1 MLMERRRKPL
11 YGLALFSFLLV
22 LFYFS
27 PNEIDAD
34 SKEDEVVIDRYPDE
48 AIFRLENMKP
58 GDFAY
63 RTLTVQ
69 NNQGRDLLYTMKL
82 ENAGEPK
89 LYNELLLQVNF
100 DSETVFNG
108 KLKDYKGI
116 KDRSLHTKSEEI
128 LEFYLKFPEEL
139 GNEYQGLR
147 ADFIIDFTAKA
158 GDDTGI
164 VAGVV
169 TENGNPI
176 KGMNGSG
183 GKLPITATNI
193 FTYLLIGIFLI
204 IAGGI
209 ASRLTGRK
217 NEALK

>member
-1 MLMERRRKPL
+1 MERQRKPL
-11 YGLALFSFLLV
+11 YGLALFSFLLF
-22 LFYFS
+22 LFCFS
-27 PNEIDAD
+27 PNEVDAD
-34 SKEDEVVIDRYPDE
+34 SKENEVVIDRYPDE
-48 AIFRLENMKP
+48 AIFSLENMKP

-69 NNQGRDLLYTMKL
+69 NNQDLDLLYTMKL
-82 ENAGEPK
+82 ENTGELK
-89 LYNELLLQVNF
+89 LYNELLLQVSF
-100 DSETVFNG
+100 DDETVFNG
-108 KLKDYKGI
+108 KLKDYQGMN
-116 KDRSLHTKSEEI
+116 DRLLHARSEEI

-158 GDDTGI
+158 GDDSGI

-176 KGMNGSG
+176 KGIGGSG
-183 GKLPITATNI
+183 GKLPSTATNI
-193 FTYLLIGIFLI
+193 FTYLLTGIFLI
-204 IAGGI
+204 IAGGA

-217 NEALK
+217 KEVLK